1 MRTMKR
7 LYLMIMLFA
16 GCITMNAQG
25 INGLDKQT
33 RKYLETAEKYID
45 DFHCDSVVKAYSVFN
60 AFRKNEYKNKKFDK
74 IPSFAE
80 LEPLINF
87 KNAIIDYVLVKTTD
101 GMVWAL
107 IGKYKDMEAYA
118 YIKGNEKD
126 RSFFEFLETIKHD
139 KIYSLFGKGYL
150 VFEKDGKR
158 NLINRKRQISDLPAM
173 YEEFKYDLDHF
184 NHYDFPRDRH
194 TPLMIDYS
202 KD

>member
-45 DFHCDSVVKAYSVFN
+45 DFHCDSVIKAYPIFN
-60 AFRKNEYKNKKFDK
+60 VFRKKEYRNKTFDK
-74 IPSFAE
+74 IPTLAE
-80 LEPLINF
+80 LEQFLDF
-87 KNAIIDYVLVKTTD
+87 KHPVIDHVLVKTTD
-101 GMVWAL
+101 NKVW
-107 IGKYKDMEAYA
+107 G
-118 YIKGNEKD
+118 
-126 RSFFEFLETIKHD
+126 SFFEFLETVKPD

-173 YEEFKYDLDHF
+173 YEDFKYDLDHF

>member
-1 MRTMKR
+1 MKR
-7 LYLMIMLFA
+7 LYVIIILCA
-16 GCITMNAQG
+16 GCISMFAQG
-25 INGLDKQT
+25 MNGVDKQT
-33 RKYLETAEKYID
+33 KKYLETAEKYIE
-45 DFHCDSVVKAYSVFN
+45 DFHCDSIVKAYSVFN
-60 AFRKNEYKNKKFDK
+60 VFRKNEYKNKKFDK
-74 IPSFAE
+74 IPSLTE
-80 LEPLINF
+80 LEPLLNF
-87 KNAIIDYVLVKTTD
+87 KHSVIDYVLVKTTD
-101 GMVWAL
+101 NKIWAL

-118 YIKGNEKD
+118 YIKNNEKD
-126 RSFFEFLETIKHD
+126 RAFFEFLETVKPD

-158 NLINRKRQISDLPAM
+158 NLYNRKRQISDLPDM